1 MVQSRPPAHGN
12 ATDPVLRKDDLSPTA
27 FPIPNQ
33 TSPSMMFYFGQDSQ
47 DLRCL
52 TLRNGSQAAT
62 ESMYSYLALIAN
74 TNYQLLRQAIKD
86 QAQFYTGSGWADAV
100 LDQREKGLRDVHLSI
115 VSESVSIL
123 VRLHDLREP
132 GGSANELQKVCKAGG
147 TYPGHHY
154 ISTHR
159 RF

>member
-1 MVQSRPPAHGN
+1 MVQSRPLAHGN

-62 ESMYSYLALIAN
+62 ESTYSHLTLIAN
-74 TNYQLLRQAIKD
+74 TNYQLLGQAIKD

-100 LDQREKGLRDVHLSI
+100 LD
-115 VSESVSIL
+115 
-123 VRLHDLREP
+123 
-132 GGSANELQKVCKAGG
+132 
-147 TYPGHHY
+147 
-154 ISTHR
+154 
-159 RF
+159 